1 MSGDNHNLELE
12 ATTMKIITNRHRQ
25 TGLLFKQGTK
35 LKHCVLMDSSGL
47 TIHRFT
53 EEEFRADDWH
63 EIAGDWKKAVA
74 QFLSA
79 GQRFGITDNARHS
92 LEALA

>member
-1 MSGDNHNLELE
+1 
-12 ATTMKIITNRHRQ
+12 MKIVTNRHRQ
-25 TGLLFKQGTK
+25 TGLLFKQGRK
-35 LKHCVLMDSSGL
+35 LKHCVLMDASGL

-53 EEEFRADDWH
+53 EEEFREDDWH

-74 QFLSA
+74 QFLAA
-79 GQRFGITDNARHS
+79 GKSFGITEHARQS